1 MITEIDVGQI
11 IVSNINKT
19 LIILIGLMK
28 FSYNIHIEFRAAIL
42 AQPANGK
49 EYCVY

>member
-1 MITEIDVGQI
+1 M
-11 IVSNINKT
+11 SNNNNKT

-28 FSYNIHIEFRAAIL
+28 SSYNSDTEFRAAIL